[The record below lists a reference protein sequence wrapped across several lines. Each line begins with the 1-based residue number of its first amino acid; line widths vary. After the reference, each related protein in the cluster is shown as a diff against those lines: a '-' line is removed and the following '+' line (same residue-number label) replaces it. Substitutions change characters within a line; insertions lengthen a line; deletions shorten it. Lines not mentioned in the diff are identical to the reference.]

1 MWTYLWWSVGSFF
14 PSRQQP
20 RVLTDDG
27 IIMQLLMFLCGTT
40 FLAMGT
46 AAQDTHYFEMLDFY
60 IFNAGADFDKN
71 GDGWSVSGC

>member
-1 MWTYLWWSVGSFF
+1 M
-14 PSRQQP
+14 
-20 RVLTDDG
+20 LTDDG

-71 GDGWSVSGC
+71 GDG